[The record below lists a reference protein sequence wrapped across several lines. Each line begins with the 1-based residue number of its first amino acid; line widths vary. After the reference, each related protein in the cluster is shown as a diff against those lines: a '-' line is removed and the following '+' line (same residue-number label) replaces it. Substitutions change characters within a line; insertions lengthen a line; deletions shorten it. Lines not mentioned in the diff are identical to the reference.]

1 MEKHG
6 DKMDEICGHIF
17 EHGPADSGKD
27 KEFIGK
33 LAEYAKILISNNNTL
48 FLITKTVIVKQL
60 FLVVVLARTSK
71 VT

>member
-17 EHGPADSGKD
+17 ENGPADSGKD

-33 LAEYAKILISNNNTL
+33 LAEYAKILISNNFECSI
-48 FLITKTVIVKQL
+48 FLSLRRSYRHQAF
-60 FLVVVLARTSK
+60 FL
-71 VT
+71 